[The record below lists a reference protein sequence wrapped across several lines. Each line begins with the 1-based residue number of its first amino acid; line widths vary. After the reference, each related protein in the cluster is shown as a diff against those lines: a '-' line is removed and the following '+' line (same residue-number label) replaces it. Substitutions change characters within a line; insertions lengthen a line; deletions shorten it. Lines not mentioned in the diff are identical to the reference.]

1 MLAVGLCSI
10 TALGGRRWSA
20 PCWQPEAWV
29 VPSGL
34 ELLSSP
40 WLPLYQDHSEEV
52 FSSLVL
58 FACVSS
64 LSLHSVQHATWG
76 HSGCMVADEVL
87 SSPEAPSS
95 HFHSAFPTPSCG
107 RPSLQTTISQ
117 NSRKTGGTL
126 FPFSPVSPNSV
137 EWEFCHPSP
146 QMWPNMATQSQ
157 LALFFP
163 DNFVPSSQIQ
173 KEAGEE

>member
-34 ELLSSP
+34 ELLSP
-40 WLPLYQDHSEEV
+40 AWLPLYQDHSEELFFLHLCSLHV
-52 FSSLVL
+52 FLPSISI
-58 FACVSS
+58 VSS
-64 LSLHSVQHATWG
+64 MLLGGTVDVWWRMRPLLSWG
-76 HSGCMVADEVL
+76 TIQ
-87 SSPEAPSS
+87 PS
-95 HFHSAFPTPSCG
+95 AVPTPLCG

-117 NSRKTGGTL
+117 SSRKTEWTL
-126 FPFSPVSPNSV
+126 LPFNPVPPNSM

-146 QMWPNMATQSQ
+146 QMWPNMAAQSQ

-163 DNFVPSSQIQ
+163 DNFLPSSQIQ
-173 KEAGEE
+173 KRGGEE